1 MFVKTGSASTTPS
14 TSGVATP
21 SSTAAPASEEK
32 KEDDKDATIVQNQDT
47 KLETAAIPS
56 TTEPVLERCSS
67 AALVRTSSAVD
78 LEPHTDFCHVFS
90 ASSSNSAWSE
100 NAPSATRT
108 SAVTTVFPK
117 IMTALL
123 YKPSA
128 KLLLKRT

>member
-32 KEDDKDATIVQNQDT
+32 KADDKDATIVQNQDT

-67 AALVRTSSAVD
+67 AALRMVGECTKCNKNFCGHHRLPEDHDCPALQTFRKAAFEENMKKLNKEATFANKISA
-78 LEPHTDFCHVFS
+78 F
-90 ASSSNSAWSE
+90 
-100 NAPSATRT
+100 
-108 SAVTTVFPK
+108 
-117 IMTALL
+117 
-123 YKPSA
+123 
-128 KLLLKRT
+128 